1 MERPNCVGK
10 LLSSYKNVIFSL
22 CSNKF
27 ECTLA
32 MTRCLRFFG
41 EGGVGWR
48 RSRPP
53 SLYLPLKRERHCEK
67 IFLRLSEAKF
77 QEKSTKQSQTT
88 LQLLSTKQYREVGI
102 TGILE
107 SYEPDG
113 KVEKWNVGKLECWK
127 SGKMEKW
134 KTGIMECWNVGK
146 LMIL

>member
-1 MERPNCVGK
+1 MTND
-10 LLSSYKNVIFSL
+10 LLTNAGSFATSPG
-22 CSNKF
+22 
-27 ECTLA
+27 LA
-32 MTRCLRFFG
+32 SG
-41 EGGVGWR
+41 
-48 RSRPP
+48 
-53 SLYLPLKRERHCEK
+53 
-67 IFLRLSEAKF
+67 
-77 QEKSTKQSQTT
+77 TKQSQTT